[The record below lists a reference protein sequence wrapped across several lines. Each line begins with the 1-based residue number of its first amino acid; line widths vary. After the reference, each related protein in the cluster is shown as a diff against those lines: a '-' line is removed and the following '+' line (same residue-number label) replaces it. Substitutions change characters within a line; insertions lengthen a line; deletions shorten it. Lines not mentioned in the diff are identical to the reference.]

1 MSHKPCACK
10 PTDLVFH
17 VPVSIPSPRTKSMNS
32 RIFILQDQTGPFVSI
47 CYMFDPSF
55 SHNLVLKKCPAS
67 CAFRP
72 PFPLPC
78 GIFCAFQI
86 WEGTSKILMHPIKHG
101 QSLQSVFH
109 IVFIIYAVTLLQFIN
124 IDTDFGEV
132 GNDLVASLMWYS
144 TFAYFWVL
152 GNQASSSAGHSSI
165 YYILD

>member
-1 MSHKPCACK
+1 MDSHCK
-10 PTDLVFH
+10 VF
-17 VPVSIPSPRTKSMNS
+17 
-32 RIFILQDQTGPFVSI
+32 
-47 CYMFDPSF
+47 
-55 SHNLVLKKCPAS
+55 
-67 CAFRP
+67 
-72 PFPLPC
+72 
-78 GIFCAFQI
+78 
-86 WEGTSKILMHPIKHG
+86 
-101 QSLQSVFH
+101 FH